1 MSENP
6 KSFWLT
12 VPGILINGIVL
23 TVIVLLESMFA
34 PWAPYFLIYAI
45 LAIVFPLFLKT
56 YNFGEFKNIFSKH
69 RNEILIFL
77 GIGFVLDFGL
87 SFTYDTIIASFGLT
101 GNPYYDFNAALVL
114 LADTAAVKFGISS
127 MTAMLIYALYI
138 VFWAPIGE
146 ELFYRGYMYGELKEK
161 IGFSNALLVSTFFF
175 GIRHATHFFFLSP
188 TPIIPGLW
196 WSTHA
201 FLYGLVMV
209 YAYEKTESLYVP
221 MLIHFATN
229 FVGVIIQIL

>member
-1 MSENP
+1 MPEESKN
-6 KSFWLT
+6 FWLT
-12 VPGILINGIVL
+12 TSGILVNGILL
-23 TVIVLLESMFA
+23 TIIILLESIFA
-34 PWAPYFLIYAI
+34 PWAPYFLIYAV
-45 LAIVFPLFLKT
+45 LAIVLPLLFKT
-56 YNFGEFKNIFSKH
+56 YRFGDFKDIFSKH
-69 RNEILIFL
+69 RNEILMLL

-87 SFTYDTIIASFGLT
+87 SLTYDAIIASLGLT

-114 LADTAAVKFGISS
+114 LADTAAIKFGISS
-127 MTAMLIYALYI
+127 MTAMLIYASYI

-161 IGFSNALLVSTFFF
+161 IGFSKAILVSTFFF

-188 TPIIPGLW
+188 VPIIPGLW

-201 FLYGLVMV
+201 FLYGLVMA